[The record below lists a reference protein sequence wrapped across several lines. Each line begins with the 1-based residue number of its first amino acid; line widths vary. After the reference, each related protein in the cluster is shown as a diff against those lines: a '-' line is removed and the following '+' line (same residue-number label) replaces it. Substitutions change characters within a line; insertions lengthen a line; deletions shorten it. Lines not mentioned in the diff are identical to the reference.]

1 MIGITGQI
9 GAGKSFVGHRLRERK
24 IRVIDADLAVH
35 QLYRD
40 NLELRTA
47 ISREFGAESLTETGV
62 NRKFFADLIF
72 KDAGARVRL
81 ENLVYPVL
89 TAYILRESP
98 AFVEAALFENVP
110 ALVEHLSEIW
120 VVTAPAAT
128 RLQRLTSNR
137 KMNEDDAR
145 RRMELQQAKD
155 SEECWRRLY
164 PGKVLRF
171 IDNDGDE
178 TALDEILQRML
189 PALQ

>member
-9 GAGKSFVGHRLRERK
+9 GAGKSFVGHKLRERK
-24 IRVIDADLAVH
+24 FRVIDADLAVH

-40 NLELRTA
+40 NQDLRA
-47 ISREFGAESLTETGV
+47 AVAEEFGPDALTESGV

-89 TAYILRESP
+89 TAYLLKENP

-110 ALVEHLSEIW
+110 AMVEHLSEIW
-120 VVTAPAAT
+120 VVTAPAEI
-128 RLQRLTSNR
+128 RLKRLMEKRNFTL
-137 KMNEDDAR
+137 DDAR

-155 SEECWRRLY
+155 CEECWRKLF
-164 PGKVLRF
+164 PGKVLHF
-171 IDNDGDE
+171 INNDGDE
-178 TALDEILQRML
+178 QTLDLYL
-189 PALQ
+189 ASLLH